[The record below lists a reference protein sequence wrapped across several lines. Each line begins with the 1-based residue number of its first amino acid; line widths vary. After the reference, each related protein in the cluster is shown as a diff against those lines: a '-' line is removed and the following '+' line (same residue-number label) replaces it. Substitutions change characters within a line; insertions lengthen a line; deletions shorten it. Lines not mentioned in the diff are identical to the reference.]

1 MDFSKLVGE
10 RFSGLTPSQKIIAR
24 YIERN
29 KERVAFMTAR
39 QLADAISISD
49 AAVVRFSRALGY
61 RGYAHLREDLGEAL
75 IEKTG
80 LSGTFQ
86 WAEMPSNDIELKAL
100 VFENGSLLINQTGEL
115 NSAEVVSRIAEKL
128 ISARRIWVSAH
139 GTTHAMAS
147 YLAMQLNVLKS
158 ADVLDIGHGD
168 IADRIRHISEGDVFI
183 GIGYERYIPYTIE
196 LMHIARMQGAY
207 VVAFTD
213 RQTSPLVQEAD
224 EALYIARSTS
234 SVAWWSQ
241 AGTLI
246 MADWLMSQMV
256 ILDGENIKEK
266 LRQSD
271 NVWELL
277 GHWKNDN
284 TREFF
289 INKKLN
295 EKSIKK
301 VK

>member
-10 RFSGLTPSQKIIAR
+10 RFSSLTPSQKIIAR

-39 QLADAISISD
+39 QLANAIDISD

-80 LSGTFQ
+80 LSGTFK
-86 WAEMPSNDIELKAL
+86 WSAMPSSDVELKTR
-100 VFENGSLLINQTGEL
+100 VFDNGNLLINQTAEL
-115 NSAEVVSRIAEKL
+115 NSTEVVSRIAEKL
-128 ISARRIWVSAH
+128 ISARRIWVCAH
-139 GTTHAMAS
+139 GTTHAMAA
-147 YLAMQLNVLKS
+147 YLAMQLNVLKH
-158 ADVLDIGHGD
+158 ADILDIGHGD
-168 IADRIRHISEGDVFI
+168 IADRIRHVGEGDVFI

-196 LMHIARMQGAY
+196 LMHLARIQGAC

-213 RQTSPLVQEAD
+213 RQKSPLAQEAD
-224 EALYIARSTS
+224 EALYVARNSS

-241 AGTLI
+241 VGTI
-246 MADWLMSQMV
+246 IIADWLMSQMI
-256 ILDGENIKEK
+256 ILDEKNIKER

-271 NVWELL
+271 KVWELL
-277 GHWKNDN
+277 GHWK
-284 TREFF
+284 
-289 INKKLN
+289 K
-295 EKSIKK
+295 
-301 VK
+301 